1 MLLVLI
7 MLIVAYLLGSLSGA
21 RIVSKIMRLPNPSD
35 YGSHNP
41 GATNMLRVNGKFPAF
56 CVLIFDMLKGLL
68 PVYFSYRLGIT
79 PFYLGIVAI
88 AACLGHIYPCF
99 FHFRGGKGVA
109 TALGSLILIG
119 VDFTGLFIATWLISV
134 LLTGYASI
142 GAIISFLFAP
152 LFVWFIRPDLTMP
165 VAMLSCLIIIKHSS
179 NIARLCKGQESK
191 IFNKNR

>member
-21 RIVSKIMRLPNPSD
+21 RMVSKIMRLPNPSD

-109 TALGSLILIG
+109 TALGSLIMIG

>member
-109 TALGSLILIG
+109 TALGSLIMIG
-119 VDFTGLFIATWLISV
+119 IDFTSLFIATWLISV

>member
-109 TALGSLILIG
+109 TALGSLIMIG

>member
-109 TALGSLILIG
+109 TALGSLIMIG
-119 VDFTGLFIATWLISV
+119 VDFTSLFIATWLISV

>member
-21 RIVSKIMRLPNPSD
+21 RIVSKIMQLPNPSD

-109 TALGSLILIG
+109 TALGSLIMIG
-119 VDFTGLFIATWLISV
+119 VDFTSLFIATWLISV

>member
-109 TALGSLILIG
+109 TALGSLIMIG
-119 VDFTGLFIATWLISV
+119 VDFASLFIATWLISV

>member
-21 RIVSKIMRLPNPSD
+21 RIVSKIMQLPNPSD

-109 TALGSLILIG
+109 TALGSLIMIG

>member
-109 TALGSLILIG
+109 TALGSLIMIG

-134 LLTGYASI
+134 LLSGYASI

>member
-21 RIVSKIMRLPNPSD
+21 RMVSKIMRLPNPSD

-109 TALGSLILIG
+109 TALGSLIMIG

-134 LLTGYASI
+134 LLSGYASI

>member
-21 RIVSKIMRLPNPSD
+21 RIVSKIMQLPNPSD

-99 FHFRGGKGVA
+99 FHFCGGKGVA
-109 TALGSLILIG
+109 TALGSLIMIG